1 MSFKDRLKGARK
13 RAGLTQAEL
22 AEKTGL
28 STGTIQM
35 YERGKRNPSVKA
47 LPKIAKALNLGCSY
61 AENGEVYF
69 YDFADVVE
77 SPEYKENEEFNR
89 KQYEDAIATAIIA
102 DEQAFPYESLDLK
115 YVPDEVMRDLLAV
128 QYETTED
135 TITENDIKEA
145 KKRAA
150 RDPIFLKELFKGR
163 LGTAAAIEM
172 TNREIRVREQLFAE
186 DRENREKIR
195 NEMDIADYVIL
206 EFFHLLNDNG
216 KDKLVDYAA
225 DLVKIEEYL
234 EKKEE

>member
-1 MSFKDRLKGARK
+1 MGFKENIKKLRMEKGWSQRK
-13 RAGLTQAEL
+13 LASELNVTQAAIYNWEKGERQPSKEMFERI
-22 AEKTGL
+22 AEKL
-28 STGTIQM
+28 GTTPAQLIGWDNSSQ
-35 YERGKRNPSVKA
+35 
-47 LPKIAKALNLGCSY
+47 
-61 AENGEVYF
+61 
-69 YDFADVVE
+69 
-77 SPEYKENEEFNR
+77 KEFIT
-89 KQYEDAIATAIIA
+89 DT
-102 DEQAFPYESLDLK
+102 QAFPYESLDLK

-135 TITENDIKEA
+135 TITENDIEEA

-172 TNREIRVREQLFAE
+172 TNREIRAREQFFAE

-195 NEMDIADYVIL
+195 NEMDIADYIIL

>member
-1 MSFKDRLKGARK
+1 MGFKENIKKLRMEKGWSQRK
-13 RAGLTQAEL
+13 LASELNVTQAAIYNWEKGERQPSKEMFERI
-22 AEKTGL
+22 AEKL
-28 STGTIQM
+28 GTTPAQLIGWDNSSQ
-35 YERGKRNPSVKA
+35 
-47 LPKIAKALNLGCSY
+47 
-61 AENGEVYF
+61 
-69 YDFADVVE
+69 
-77 SPEYKENEEFNR
+77 KEFIT
-89 KQYEDAIATAIIA
+89 DT
-102 DEQAFPYESLDLK
+102 QAFPYESLDLK

-135 TITENDIKEA
+135 TITENDIEEA

-163 LGTAAAIEM
+163 LGTAAVIEM

-195 NEMDIADYVIL
+195 NEMDIADYIIL